1 MSAPDDHRKRPRR
14 RGETLVGAILDA
26 AIEELREK
34 GYAGLTM
41 ESVAQRAGASKAS
54 LYRRW
59 EGRAELAMDAAYALA
74 PLPEQIPDTG
84 DLRGDLL
91 EVLRLITHALSGPAG
106 EALRGVFAEALPQA
120 GRAAELR
127 VRSQGRSSTLITD
140 VLRRAAE
147 RGEISADAILPV
159 RVQVAPAMLRNYL
172 LLENRPLDDALLREL
187 VDDVLLPLFRTRHLN
202 GN

>member
-1 MSAPDDHRKRPRR
+1 MTLHDDHRKRPRR
-14 RGETLVGAILDA
+14 RGDALVSAILEA
-26 AIEELREK
+26 AVEELEEK

-84 DLRGDLL
+84 HLRTDLL
-91 EVLRLITHALSGPAG
+91 EVLRQITAALSGPAG
-106 EALRGVFAEALPQA
+106 EALRGVFAEALPEA
-120 GRAAELR
+120 GRATELR
-127 VRSQGRSSTLITD
+127 ARSQGRSRKLLTD
-140 VLRRAAE
+140 VLQRAAD
-147 RGEISADAILPV
+147 RGEISREAILPA

-172 LLENRPLDDALLREL
+172 LLESRQLDDALLAEL
-187 VDDVLLPLFRTRHLN
+187 VDDVLLPLFRSTPSE
-202 GN
+202 